1 MPNILDLIARVS
13 WDTNEKELN
22 GMNKTLTAQDKIL
35 EELRQKGKRLDDQ
48 MVQTN
53 DPAKVKK
60 YNDELQQTKQLYDK
74 QKTAVADLAK
84 QQKELVRLLREN
96 NDPKVVQGL
105 LRNLQHVES
114 QMDSLTA
121 KTGNFGGKLGGIGK
135 GLMSVIGI
143 GAGGFGLYEL
153 AQGIGNIYNAA
164 NEEAS
169 QAEQGLLQF
178 EQTLKNIGQQKLF
191 DTLVNDAD
199 VLAKKYKNLFD
210 NDDILK
216 GQAKFIESTRVS
228 QEELQKLI
236 PIAIELA
243 AKLGT
248 DVTTASEM
256 LVNAIIGRTSPE
268 LKRLGLDMKGLGD
281 QTSRVNEITGDFATL
296 LAGSVDT
303 ALKTTQG
310 QTQQLNQVLAN
321 LEENLGKK
329 TLKLKRLMLEL
340 KLGAAEAIDNLLTTD
355 EDRRN
360 AGVERAMNSYFKEY
374 EKMSKGELE
383 REREN
388 NKKRVHEA
396 NIMRREMLALYE
408 EADGIGRHT
417 KTGQDRVYNLRR
429 QADYLKSEYEIQYRD
444 IMGQTAALNM
454 INQSAGKGAMNANA
468 GRDEEETAAVKK
480 ANTSLKKKFEKV
492 SKEDP
497 VIISFKLDDD
507 KDNLEKQAQAITDNK
522 NKLYKQ
528 ASDNLNKLNSEQ
540 VLGLESVTD
549 ADAKELEK
557 QINNR
562 VKANEKK
569 KEVDQV
575 SNEEAKAQLYNNTID
590 LAREAQSQLDIE
602 QRKTDRLIALQEKRV
617 AAAENNSK
625 ASLKVEQ
632 DRLNE
637 LLKKRQQYERAQR
650 VIDAAVITA
659 NQALAISGAI
669 STIANSKNPVLIAA
683 NVIAILA
690 GISAVVGS
698 IRNINAE
705 TGSFEEGGYT
715 GDGPKSEKSTARGHK
730 PYTYHKGEFMMN
742 AEKTRKHRDMFE
754 GIHNND
760 LIVKQLED
768 GSYYLTHRGIDTDS
782 VVADHNKIRSEMSL
796 VPLLG
801 EMQQIRRLLAESE
814 VTIENNFDAGGF
826 GQSVAAA
833 IITAQLKFNRR

>member
-53 DPAKVKK
+53 DPTKVKK

-281 QTSRVNEITGDFATL
+281 QTSRVNEITGDFAKL

-303 ALKTTQG
+303 ALQTAQG
-310 QTQQLNQVLAN
+310 QSQQLRQELAN
-321 LEENLGKK
+321 LEEELGKR
-329 TLKLKRLMLEL
+329 TLKLQKGLIKI
-340 KLGAAEAIDNLLTTD
+340 KLGAVNLINDILASD
-355 EDRRN
+355 EDRVN
-360 AGVERAMNSYFKEY
+360 DAVEKRAELFYNILKVKGDKLSKEQLQQFISQKQKEVAY
-374 EKMSKGELE
+374 IE
-383 REREN
+383 RLIAAN
-388 NKKRVHEA
+388 NQ
-396 NIMRREMLALYE
+396 I
-408 EADGIGRHT
+408 
-417 KTGQDRVYNLRR
+417 
-429 QADYLKSEYEIQYRD
+429 
-444 IMGQTAALNM
+444 
-454 INQSAGKGAMNANA
+454 INQHKDVNTTIEAERRIEKANVELIERKGRLIAMQRFLGGSGSTQAINANA

-549 ADAKELEK
+549 ADAKELGK

-801 EMQQIRRLLAESE
+801 EMQQIRRLLAERE
-814 VTIENNFDAGGF
+814 VKVENNFDADGF
-826 GQSVAAA
+826 GQSVA
-833 IITAQLKFNRR
+833 TSLGYAQLKFNRR

>member
-35 EELRQKGKRLDDQ
+35 EELRQKGKRLEDQ

-105 LRNLQHVES
+105 LRNLQHVEA

-281 QTSRVNEITGDFATL
+281 QTSRVNEITGDFAKL

-303 ALKTTQG
+303 ALQTAQG
-310 QTQQLNQVLAN
+310 QSQQLRQELAN
-321 LEENLGKK
+321 LEEELGKR
-329 TLKLKRLMLEL
+329 TLKLQKGLIKI
-340 KLGAAEAIDNLLTTD
+340 KLGAVNLINDILSSD
-355 EDRRN
+355 EDRVN
-360 AGVERAMNSYFKEY
+360 DAVEKRAELFYNILKVKGDKLSKEQLQQFISQKQKEVAY
-374 EKMSKGELE
+374 IE
-383 REREN
+383 RLIAAN
-388 NKKRVHEA
+388 NQ
-396 NIMRREMLALYE
+396 I
-408 EADGIGRHT
+408 
-417 KTGQDRVYNLRR
+417 
-429 QADYLKSEYEIQYRD
+429 
-444 IMGQTAALNM
+444 
-454 INQSAGKGAMNANA
+454 INQHKDVNTTIEAERRIEKANVELIERKGRLIAMQRFLGGSGSTQAINANA

-528 ASDNLNKLNSEQ
+528 ASENLNKLNSEQ

-575 SNEEAKAQLYNNTID
+575 SSEESKAQLYNNTID

-801 EMQQIRRLLAESE
+801 EMQQIRRLLSE
-814 VTIENNFDAGGF
+814 REVKVENNFDADGF
-826 GQSVAAA
+826 GQSVA
-833 IITAQLKFNRR
+833 TSLGYAQLKFNRR

>member
-1 MPNILDLIARVS
+1 
-13 WDTNEKELN
+13 
-22 GMNKTLTAQDKIL
+22 
-35 EELRQKGKRLDDQ
+35 
-48 MVQTN
+48 
-53 DPAKVKK
+53 
-60 YNDELQQTKQLYDK
+60 
-74 QKTAVADLAK
+74 
-84 QQKELVRLLREN
+84 
-96 NDPKVVQGL
+96 
-105 LRNLQHVES
+105 
-114 QMDSLTA
+114 MDSLTA

-210 NDDILK
+210 NDDILA
-216 GQAKFIESTRVS
+216 GQSKFIEGTRVS
-228 QEELQKLI
+228 QQELQKLI
-236 PIAIELA
+236 PVAIELA

-281 QTSRVNEITGDFATL
+281 QTSRVNEITGDFAKL

-303 ALKTTQG
+303 ALQTAQG
-310 QTQQLNQVLAN
+310 QSQQLRQELAN
-321 LEENLGKK
+321 LEEELGKR
-329 TLKLKRLMLEL
+329 TLKLQKGLIKI
-340 KLGAAEAIDNLLTTD
+340 KLGAVNLINDILASD
-355 EDRRN
+355 EDRVN
-360 AGVERAMNSYFKEY
+360 DAVEKRAELFYNILKVKGDKLSKEQLQQFISQKQKEVAY
-374 EKMSKGELE
+374 IE
-383 REREN
+383 RLIAAN
-388 NKKRVHEA
+388 NQ
-396 NIMRREMLALYE
+396 I
-408 EADGIGRHT
+408 
-417 KTGQDRVYNLRR
+417 
-429 QADYLKSEYEIQYRD
+429 
-444 IMGQTAALNM
+444 
-454 INQSAGKGAMNANA
+454 INQHKDVNTTIEAERRIEKANVELIERKGRLIAMQRFLGGSGSTQAINANA
-468 GRDEEETAAVKK
+468 GRDEEETASVKK

-507 KDNLEKQAQAITDNK
+507 KDNLEKQAQSITDNK

-528 ASDNLNKLNSEQ
+528 ASENLNKLNSEQ

-549 ADAKELEK
+549 ADAKELGK

-590 LAREAQSQLDIE
+590 LAREAQSQLDID
-602 QRKTDRLIALQEKRV
+602 QRKNDKLISLQEKRV
-617 AAAENNSK
+617 SAAENNSK

-637 LLKKRQQYERAQR
+637 LLKKRQQYEREQR
-650 VIDAAVITA
+650 VIDASVITA
-659 NQALAISGAI
+659 NQGLAISGAI
-669 STIANSKNPVLIAA
+669 ATIANSKNPVLIAA

-705 TGSFEEGGYT
+705 TGSFEDGGYT
-715 GDGPKSEKSTARGHK
+715 GDGPKNEKSTARGHK
-730 PYTYHKGEFMMN
+730 PYAYHKGEFMMN

-801 EMQQIRRLLAESE
+801 EMQQIRRLLSERE

-833 IITAQLKFNRR
+833 IITANLKFLQR

>member
-35 EELRQKGKRLDDQ
+35 EELRQKGKRLEDQ

-105 LRNLQHVES
+105 LRNLQHVEA

-210 NDDILK
+210 NDDILA
-216 GQAKFIESTRVS
+216 GQSKFIEGTRVS
-228 QEELQKLI
+228 QQELQKLI
-236 PIAIELA
+236 PVAIELA

-281 QTSRVNEITGDFATL
+281 QTSRVNEITGDFAKL

-303 ALKTTQG
+303 ALQTAQG
-310 QTQQLNQVLAN
+310 QSQQLRQELAN
-321 LEENLGKK
+321 LEEELGKR
-329 TLKLKRLMLEL
+329 TLKLQKGLIKI
-340 KLGAAEAIDNLLTTD
+340 KLGAVNLINDILASD
-355 EDRRN
+355 EDRVN
-360 AGVERAMNSYFKEY
+360 DAVEKRAELFYNILKVKGDKLSKEQLQQFISQKQKEVAY
-374 EKMSKGELE
+374 IE
-383 REREN
+383 RLIAAN
-388 NKKRVHEA
+388 NQ
-396 NIMRREMLALYE
+396 I
-408 EADGIGRHT
+408 
-417 KTGQDRVYNLRR
+417 
-429 QADYLKSEYEIQYRD
+429 
-444 IMGQTAALNM
+444 
-454 INQSAGKGAMNANA
+454 INQHKDVNTTIEAERRIEKANVELIERKGRLIAMQRFLGGSGSTQAINANA
-468 GRDEEETAAVKK
+468 GRDEEETASVKK

-507 KDNLEKQAQAITDNK
+507 KDNLEKQAQSITDNK

-528 ASDNLNKLNSEQ
+528 ASENLNKLNSEQ

-549 ADAKELEK
+549 ADAKELGK

-590 LAREAQSQLDIE
+590 LAREAQSQLDID
-602 QRKTDRLIALQEKRV
+602 QRKNDKLISLQEKRV
-617 AAAENNSK
+617 SAAENNSK

-637 LLKKRQQYERAQR
+637 LLKKRQQYEREQR
-650 VIDAAVITA
+650 VIDASVITA
-659 NQALAISGAI
+659 NQGLAISGAI
-669 STIANSKNPVLIAA
+669 ATIANSKNPVLIAA

-705 TGSFEEGGYT
+705 TGSFEDGGYT
-715 GDGPKSEKSTARGHK
+715 GDGPKNEKSTARGHK
-730 PYTYHKGEFMMN
+730 PYAYHKGEFMMN

-801 EMQQIRRLLAESE
+801 EMQQIRRLLSERE

-833 IITAQLKFNRR
+833 IITANLKFLQR